1 MSNEYLENL
10 NTLTKE
16 LDGSFPLQSD
26 LDQPQMSDRCAIREL
41 IKIQKAQ
48 NEILENLVG
57 RMDMKDGHIPGA
69 R

>member
-16 LDGSFPLQSD
+16 LD
-26 LDQPQMSDRCAIREL
+26 QPQMSDRRAIRQL

>member
-1 MSNEYLENL
+1 MANEYLENL

-16 LDGSFPLQSD
+16 LD
-26 LDQPQMSDRCAIREL
+26 QPQMSDRRAIRQL

>member
-16 LDGSFPLQSD
+16 LDQS
-26 LDQPQMSDRCAIREL
+26 QMSDRCAIGEL

-57 RMDMKDGHIPGA
+57 RMDRQEGHIPGA

>member
-16 LDGSFPLQSD
+16 LDQS
-26 LDQPQMSDRCAIREL
+26 QMSDRCAIRQL

>member
-10 NTLTKE
+10 NTLTK
-16 LDGSFPLQSD
+16 D
-26 LDQPQMSDRCAIREL
+26 LDQPQMSDRCAIRQL